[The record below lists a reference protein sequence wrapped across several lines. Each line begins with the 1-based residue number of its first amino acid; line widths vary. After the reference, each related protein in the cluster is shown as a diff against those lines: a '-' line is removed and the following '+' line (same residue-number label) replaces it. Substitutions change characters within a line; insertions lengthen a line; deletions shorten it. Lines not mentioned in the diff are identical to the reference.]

1 MVRPHERHRTKST
14 NTLVPQTDSEQVT
27 NRARF
32 CVIWVPHYQPA
43 ASFQCHIINQEDHFS
58 ATLSTSSII
67 SVSPYQAAVSFQC
80 HYQPLVSFPCDI
92 INQPYYFST
101 KLSTSSII
109 SVSHYQPAVSFRAT
123 LSTSS
128 IISVPYY
135 QPLPHYQPAILFQYH
150 IINPLCATVL
160 RSSSIDRISRTWG
173 YRMNFCSWLLMPL
186 KTLIFVAVGTWRQH
200 RDAVLLVSRSLHLTW
215 SDLLG
220 REHMSVLMCPF
231 TT

>member
-58 ATLSTSSII
+58 ATLSTSS
-67 SVSPYQAAVSFQC
+67 
-80 HYQPLVSFPCDI
+80 
-92 INQPYYFST
+92 N
-101 KLSTSSII
+101 
-109 SVSHYQPAVSFRAT
+109 
-123 LSTSS
+123 
-128 IISVPYY
+128 ISVPYY
-135 QPLPHYQPAILFQYH
+135 QPLPHYQPAVLFQYH